1 MHRRTRLTLILAAGA
16 VVIGGLAWTALRPVP
31 VPSEYAVLET
41 GPMEVTVD
49 VDGTARIREV
59 WDVAAPITG
68 TAKRSPVRV
77 GNPVTKGETLVAVVE
92 PVAPSLLDVRSR
104 TQAEAAVREAEAAVS
119 VADTRVLQA
128 VEDHEYAL
136 TQYARAQALVE
147 SGAASLVRLEDAS
160 QTLRIKEAAL
170 AAAQSSRDLAI
181 GSLERARAALIG
193 PDLDAVSPESCC
205 VQIHAP
211 ASGQVLS
218 IEQVSERPVVAGE
231 RLLSIG
237 DLHDLEITA
246 DPLSRDAVRIPD
258 DAIAH
263 VDRWGGPGSLTARL
277 RQIEPSARTV
287 VSALGIEEQ
296 RVEAVFDLT
305 DPPDSRAGLGDG
317 YAVRLSIVVWSA
329 ENALQIPLGALFRDS
344 GQWATF
350 AVRDGKAVLTPVEIG
365 ESNDRTA
372 EVLSGLKTGDTVIT
386 HPGEGIEDGVLVT
399 EAVPD

>member
-31 VPSEYAVLET
+31 IPSEYAVLET